1 MHFTLIKF
9 MILKEIEIDII
20 GVEERTQVV
29 YICGATPGNCK
40 RYFYT
45 DVAVIGNNL
54 LPKKFGIPK
63 DLSSGSKKLLN
74 FFYRKIKTVSP

>member
-1 MHFTLIKF
+1 

-29 YICGATPGNCK
+29 CICGATPGKCK

-45 DVAVIGNNL
+45 DVAVIGNYL
-54 LPKKFGIPK
+54 LPQKVRNP
-63 DLSSGSKKLLN
+63 
-74 FFYRKIKTVSP
+74 